1 MPIIKEDP
9 LHRYDPLNF
18 QQVKGEVN
26 EAMDFD
32 WKRDKVDDAK
42 KKAIYDSRNYDDFKA
57 RVAGCTLKSIHRN
70 DFNQPPKFNFNKQT
84 PGKDA
89 SAAMVATTG
98 VSEEVLSAVRQS
110 TGGKSV
116 SSTSPKS
123 SREFERALR
132 RQATP
137 SGKVALLE
145 QLDEDSCGALF
156 GRELD
161 AEVLRQVLIALE
173 KVAEAGDGSA
183 GSVARQFLGRLTRS
197 CPNSVKMAA
206 SFLTNSE
213 RSIISALLASESSSP
228 ADEDVLIC
236 AAFGV
241 PSPAAEG
248 A

>member
-18 QQVKGEVN
+18 KQVKGEVT

-84 PGKDA
+84 PGKDGSGVA
-89 SAAMVATTG
+89 NAATTG

-110 TGGKSV
+110 AAGSKAAPSAV
-116 SSTSPKS
+116 PKS

-132 RQATP
+132 RQTTAA
-137 SGKVALLE
+137 GKVALLE
-145 QLDEDSCGALF
+145 QLDEDSCAALF

-161 AEVLRQVLIALE
+161 AEVLRQVLLALE
-173 KVAEAGDGSA
+173 KVAAAGEAASA
-183 GSVARQFLGRLTRS
+183 GSVTRQFFGSLTRS
-197 CPNSVKMAA
+197 CPNSVKMSV
-206 SFLTNSE
+206 SFLTASE
-213 RSIISALLASESSSP
+213 RNIISDLLCPFPASQGETSE
-228 ADEDVLIC
+228 EDALIC
-236 AAFGV
+236 EAFGV
-241 PSPAAEG
+241 
-248 A
+248 